1 VVPTARGSIPRGVI
15 MVQTRTFDFGS
26 TDDDETTRQRA
37 DPTGAHLT
45 VTVETEGD
53 RQ

>member
-1 VVPTARGSIPRGVI
+1 
-15 MVQTRTFDFGS
+15 MVQTRTFDIDS
-26 TDDDETTRQRA
+26 TDDDETTQQRA

-45 VTVETEGD
+45 VTVEDAGG

>member
-1 VVPTARGSIPRGVI
+1 MVPTARGSIPRGVV

-26 TDDDETTRQRA
+26 STDDETTQQRA